1 LEVIRKWFIKDDKNI
16 LRKSALWN
24 LISSVE
30 YSLQSAV
37 LMLIVARAGGLYDA
51 GVFTI
56 AYTLTQMMATIGS
69 YGMRSFQVSDIKNEY
84 SFGSY
89 LSSRVLSILAMI
101 VICMSYGF
109 YQGYDG
115 QKLFI
120 IAMLCGYRIVDD
132 LEDVFH
138 GEMQKAMR
146 LDTASK
152 ILAVRILAATAAF
165 GISYVITKN
174 LVISSVVFTLTAAA
188 LALYLNLLVTGFFK
202 NITFK
207 LEKTGVIK
215 LLWVCLPICL
225 GGFLYN
231 YLVNAP
237 KYAIDRNL
245 SEETQ
250 TIFSILFMPV
260 FVINMLSSFIFKPM
274 IVNMGILWN
283 EGKKK
288 GFIVSVAKQMLII
301 IALTLICMLGGWLI
315 GIQVLGFMYGVNL
328 EAYRL
333 LFTLLIA
340 FGGVAALVSF
350 LVVVLTIIRKQNY
363 IMLAYGI
370 GVATDWLFI
379 DKIVTRYEIW
389 GAGVIYGAA
398 MSVIG
403 AVMMI
408 VLFASLHRRKVVK
421 ND

>member
-1 LEVIRKWFIKDDKNI
+1 MKGIRKWLLKDDKNI
-16 LRKSALWN
+16 LRKSAVWN
-24 LISSVE
+24 LVSSIE

-37 LMLIVARAGGLYDA
+37 LMLIVTRVGGLYDA

-56 AYTLTQMMATIGS
+56 AYTVTQMMATIGS
-69 YGMRSFQVSDIKNEY
+69 YGMRSFQVSDIKKEY

-89 LSSRVLSILAMI
+89 LSSRLISILAMI
-101 VICMSYGF
+101 VICMSYSF

-115 QKLFI
+115 SKLFI
-120 IAMLCGYRIVDD
+120 MAMLCCYRIVDD

-138 GEMQKAMR
+138 GEMQKSMR
-146 LDTASK
+146 LDVASK
-152 ILAVRILAATAAF
+152 IMAVRIFIATAAF
-165 GISYVITKN
+165 AISYIVTKS
-174 LVISSVVFTLTAAA
+174 LTVSSVVLTLTAAVVS
-188 LALYLNLLVTGFFK
+188 LYLNLLVTGFFK
-202 NITFK
+202 DITFK
-207 LEKTGVIK
+207 LEKTGVIR
-215 LLWVCLPICL
+215 LLWVCLPICI

-288 GFIVSVAKQMLII
+288 SFIITVAKQMLLIT
-301 IALTLICMLGGWLI
+301 ALTIICMLGGWLI
-315 GIQVLGFMYGVNL
+315 GIEVLGFMYGVGL
-328 EAYRL
+328 EEYRL

-340 FGGVAALVSF
+340 FGGMAALVSF
-350 LVVVLTIIRKQNY
+350 LVVILTIIRRQNY

-379 DKIVTRYEIW
+379 DKIVTEYEIW
-389 GAGVIYGAA
+389 GAGIIYGVA
-398 MSVIG
+398 MSAIA
-403 AVMMI
+403 AVLMI
-408 VLFASLHRRKVVK
+408 VMIASVHRRKGVK

>member
-1 LEVIRKWFIKDDKNI
+1 MKGIRKWFLKDDKNI
-16 LRKSALWN
+16 LRKSAVWN
-24 LISSVE
+24 LISSIE

-37 LMLIVARAGGLYDA
+37 LMLIVTRVNGLYDA

-69 YGMRSFQVSDIKNEY
+69 YGMRSFQVSDIKKEY

-89 LSSRVLSILAMI
+89 LTSRIVSIFAMI
-101 VICMSYGF
+101 VICMSYAF
-109 YQGYDG
+109 YQGYDSR
-115 QKLFI
+115 KLFI

-138 GEMQKAMR
+138 GEMQKSMR

-152 ILAVRILAATAAF
+152 IVSVRILTATAAF
-165 GISYVITKN
+165 GISYAATKN
-174 LVISSVVFTLTAAA
+174 LAAASVVFTLSAAA
-188 LALYLNLLVTGFFK
+188 ASLYLNLLVMGFFK
-202 NITFK
+202 DITIK
-207 LEKTGVIK
+207 LEKTGVVK

-274 IVNMGILWN
+274 IVNMGILWSEN
-283 EGKKK
+283 KYRK
-288 GFIVSVAKQMLII
+288 FTVTVAKQMMII
-301 IALTLICMLGGWLI
+301 IALTLICMLGGVVI
-315 GIQVLGFMYGVNL
+315 GIDILGLLYGVDL
-328 EAYRL
+328 EAYRILFML
-333 LFTLLIA
+333 LLA
-340 FGGVAALVSF
+340 FGGLAALVSF
-350 LVVVLTIIRKQNY
+350 LVVILTIIRKQNY
-363 IMLAYGI
+363 IIIAYGI
-370 GVATDWLFI
+370 GVIIDWLFI
-379 DKIVTRYEIW
+379 DRIVTGYELW
-389 GAGVIYGAA
+389 GAGMIYGIA
-398 MSVIG
+398 MG
-403 AVMMI
+403 AIALVMI
-408 VLFASLHRRKVVK
+408 TVLFVSIHRRKVVQ

>member
-1 LEVIRKWFIKDDKNI
+1 MEVIRKWFIKDDKNI

-237 KYAIDRNL
+237 KYAIDRNI

>member
-1 LEVIRKWFIKDDKNI
+1 MKGIRKWLLKDDKNI
-16 LRKSALWN
+16 LRKSAVWN
-24 LISSVE
+24 LVSSIE

-37 LMLIVARAGGLYDA
+37 LMLIVTRVGGLYDA

-56 AYTLTQMMATIGS
+56 AYTVTQMMATIGS
-69 YGMRSFQVSDIKNEY
+69 YGMRSFQVSDIKKEY

-89 LSSRVLSILAMI
+89 LSSRLISILAMI
-101 VICMSYGF
+101 VICMSYSF

-115 QKLFI
+115 SKLFVM
-120 IAMLCGYRIVDD
+120 AMLCCYRIVDD

-138 GEMQKAMR
+138 GEMQKSMR
-146 LDTASK
+146 LDVASK
-152 ILAVRILAATAAF
+152 IMAVRIFIATAAF
-165 GISYVITKN
+165 GISYIVTKS
-174 LVISSVVFTLTAAA
+174 LTVSSVVLTLTAAVVS
-188 LALYLNLLVTGFFK
+188 LYLNLLVTGFFK
-202 NITFK
+202 DITFK
-207 LEKTGVIK
+207 LEKTGVIR
-215 LLWVCLPICL
+215 LLWVCLPICI

-283 EGKKK
+283 DGKKK
-288 GFIVSVAKQMLII
+288 SFIATVVKQMLMI
-301 IALTLICMLGGWLI
+301 IALTVICMLGGWLI
-315 GIQVLGFMYGVNL
+315 GIDVLGFMYGVGL
-328 EAYRL
+328 EEYRL

-340 FGGVAALVSF
+340 FGGMAALVSF
-350 LVVVLTIIRKQNY
+350 LVVILTIIRKQNY

-379 DKIVTRYEIW
+379 DKIVTEYKIW
-389 GAGVIYGAA
+389 GAGMIYGVA
-398 MSVIG
+398 MSVIA
-403 AVMMI
+403 AVLMI
-408 VLFASLHRRKVVK
+408 VMIVSIHRRKVVK

>member
-1 LEVIRKWFIKDDKNI
+1 MEVIRKWFIKDDKNI

>member
-1 LEVIRKWFIKDDKNI
+1 MKGIRKWLLKDDKNI
-16 LRKSALWN
+16 LRKSAVWN
-24 LISSVE
+24 LVSSIE

-37 LMLIVARAGGLYDA
+37 LMLIVTRVGGLYDA

-56 AYTLTQMMATIGS
+56 AYTVTQMMATIGS
-69 YGMRSFQVSDIKNEY
+69 YGMRSFQVSDIKKEY

-89 LSSRVLSILAMI
+89 LSSRLISILAMI
-101 VICMSYGF
+101 VICMSYSV

-115 QKLFI
+115 SKLFI
-120 IAMLCGYRIVDD
+120 MAMLCCYRIVDD

-138 GEMQKAMR
+138 GEMQKSMR
-146 LDTASK
+146 LDVASK
-152 ILAVRILAATAAF
+152 IMAVRIFIATAAF
-165 GISYVITKN
+165 GITYAVTKS
-174 LVISSVVFTLTAAA
+174 LTVSSVVLTLTAAA
-188 LALYLNLLVTGFFK
+188 VSLYLNLLVSGFFK
-202 NITFK
+202 DITFK
-207 LEKTGVIK
+207 LEKTGVVR
-215 LLWVCLPICL
+215 LLWVCLPICV

-288 GFIVSVAKQMLII
+288 SFIITVAKQMLLIT
-301 IALTLICMLGGWLI
+301 ALTIICMLGGWLI
-315 GIQVLGFMYGVNL
+315 GIDVLGFMYGVGL
-328 EAYRL
+328 EEYRL

-340 FGGVAALVSF
+340 FGGMAALVSF
-350 LVVVLTIIRKQNY
+350 LVVILTIIRRQNY

-379 DKIVTRYEIW
+379 DKIVTEYEIW
-389 GAGVIYGAA
+389 GAGIIYGVA
-398 MSVIG
+398 MSAIA
-403 AVMMI
+403 AVLMI
-408 VLFASLHRRKVVK
+408 VMIASVHRRKGVK

>member
-1 LEVIRKWFIKDDKNI
+1 MKGIRKWLLKDDKNI
-16 LRKSALWN
+16 LRKSAVWN
-24 LISSVE
+24 LVSSIE

-37 LMLIVARAGGLYDA
+37 LMLIVTRVGGLYDA

-56 AYTLTQMMATIGS
+56 AYTVTQMMATIGS
-69 YGMRSFQVSDIKNEY
+69 YGMRSFQVSDIKKEY

-89 LSSRVLSILAMI
+89 LSSRLISILAMI
-101 VICMSYGF
+101 VICMSYSF

-115 QKLFI
+115 SKLFVM
-120 IAMLCGYRIVDD
+120 AMLCCYRIVDD

-138 GEMQKAMR
+138 GEMQKSMR
-146 LDTASK
+146 LDVASK
-152 ILAVRILAATAAF
+152 IMAVRIFIATAAF
-165 GISYVITKN
+165 GISYIVTKS
-174 LVISSVVFTLTAAA
+174 LTVSSVVLTLTAAVVS
-188 LALYLNLLVTGFFK
+188 LYLNLLVTGFFK
-202 NITFK
+202 DITFK
-207 LEKTGVIK
+207 LEKTGVIR
-215 LLWVCLPICL
+215 LLWVCLPICV

-288 GFIVSVAKQMLII
+288 NFIATVAKQMLMIT
-301 IALTLICMLGGWLI
+301 ALTVICMLGGWLI
-315 GIQVLGFMYGVNL
+315 GIEVLGFMYGVGL
-328 EAYRL
+328 EEYRL

-340 FGGVAALVSF
+340 FGGMAALVSF
-350 LVVVLTIIRKQNY
+350 LVVILTIIRKQNY

-379 DKIVTRYEIW
+379 DKIVTEYKIW

-398 MSVIG
+398 MSVIA
-403 AVMMI
+403 AVLMI
-408 VLFASLHRRKVVK
+408 VMIASVHRRKVEK

>member
-1 LEVIRKWFIKDDKNI
+1 MKGIRKWLLKDDKNI
-16 LRKSALWN
+16 LRKSAVWN
-24 LISSVE
+24 LVSSIE

-37 LMLIVARAGGLYDA
+37 LMLIVTRVGGLYDA

-56 AYTLTQMMATIGS
+56 AYTVTQMMATIGS
-69 YGMRSFQVSDIKNEY
+69 YGMRSFQVSDIKKEY

-89 LSSRVLSILAMI
+89 LSSRLISILAMI
-101 VICMSYGF
+101 VICMSYSF

-115 QKLFI
+115 SKLFVM
-120 IAMLCGYRIVDD
+120 AMLCCYRIVDD

-138 GEMQKAMR
+138 GEMQKSMR
-146 LDTASK
+146 LDVASK
-152 ILAVRILAATAAF
+152 IMAVRIFIATAAF
-165 GISYVITKN
+165 GISYIVTKS
-174 LVISSVVFTLTAAA
+174 LTVSSVVLTLTAAVVS
-188 LALYLNLLVTGFFK
+188 LYLNLLVTGFFK
-202 NITFK
+202 DITFK
-207 LEKTGVIK
+207 LEKTGVIR
-215 LLWVCLPICL
+215 LLWVCLPICI

-283 EGKKK
+283 DGKKK
-288 GFIVSVAKQMLII
+288 SFIATVAKQMLMI
-301 IALTLICMLGGWLI
+301 IALTFICMLGGWLI
-315 GIQVLGFMYGVNL
+315 GIDVLGFMYGVGL
-328 EAYRL
+328 EEYRL

-340 FGGVAALVSF
+340 FGGMAALVSF
-350 LVVVLTIIRKQNY
+350 LVVILTIIRKQNY

-379 DKIVTRYEIW
+379 DKIVTEYKIW
-389 GAGVIYGAA
+389 GAGMIYGVA
-398 MSVIG
+398 MSVIA
-403 AVMMI
+403 AVLMI
-408 VLFASLHRRKVVK
+408 VMIVSIHRRKVVK

>member
-1 LEVIRKWFIKDDKNI
+1 MEVIRKWFIKDDKNI

-37 LMLIVARAGGLYDA
+37 LMLIVTRAGGLYDA

-283 EGKKK
+283 DGKKK

-315 GIQVLGFMYGVNL
+315 GVQVLGFMYGVNL

-403 AVMMI
+403 AVLMI